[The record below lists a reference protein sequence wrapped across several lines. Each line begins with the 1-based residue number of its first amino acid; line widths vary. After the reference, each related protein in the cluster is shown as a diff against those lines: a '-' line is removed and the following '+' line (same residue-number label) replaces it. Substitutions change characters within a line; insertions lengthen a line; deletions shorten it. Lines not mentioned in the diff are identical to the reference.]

1 MKSLLS
7 CTLVL
12 ALVIPVFG
20 QRIAIQRADRSAV
33 RRVETTL
40 NHLTVIELAEPVV
53 TVAAGSPSYKIERQ
67 GNKVLIQPIEE
78 NASTNLFIWTAS
90 GRFSYELVPATSI
103 ETTDFAIDQEA
114 FKVDTNSP
122 SVRNEDST
130 PQTFRQG
137 IPVRMD
143 GKTAGPK
150 GGVRITEV
158 FREGE
163 HLHIRYQAETSTPPA
178 VFELSAPRSRTSLHN
193 LRYTQLG
200 SKTADA
206 IRDKGQHSVPLVNC
220 ENATS
225 AALTECVPGF
235 VTLMFEPRGSEPA
248 VLRLVFQAAG
258 SKATSVFLVL

>member
-103 ETTDFAIDQEA
+103 ATADFAIDQQSYPAEKTEPRAAISEPVPAAPPIRRIENSGDANAAVKITGVIQNGEQLLVRYEA
-114 FKVDTNSP
+114 TTL
-122 SVRNEDST
+122 VRPE
-130 PQTFRQG
+130 
-137 IPVRMD
+137 
-143 GKTAGPK
+143 
-150 GGVRITEV
+150 
-158 FREGE
+158 
-163 HLHIRYQAETSTPPA
+163 
-178 VFELSAPRSRTSLHN
+178 VFELKSPHSADSLHGR
-193 LRYTQLG
+193 RYTQVNSRIAG
-200 SKTADA
+200 T
-206 IRDKGQHSVPLVNC
+206 IRDKGQRRIYVMDCKAPMTLESGERVSGLM
-220 ENATS
+220 
-225 AALTECVPGF
+225 
-235 VTLMFEPRGSEPA
+235 TLMYKPNVAEPS
-248 VLRLVFQAAG
+248 VLKLVFQPKG
-258 SKATSVFLVL
+258 SKPTAVTLVL